1 MFNYKADIF
10 IISAQVAFSRH
21 DIYLI
26 IAHLALNTH
35 SLTHSLTHSYK
46 LRLSIY
52 FIYLLSNGQ

>member
-1 MFNYKADIF
+1 MFNYEADIF
-10 IISAQVAFSRH
+10 IISAQVACSRH
-21 DIYLI
+21 DIYLT

-35 SLTHSLTHSYK
+35 SLTHSLTRK